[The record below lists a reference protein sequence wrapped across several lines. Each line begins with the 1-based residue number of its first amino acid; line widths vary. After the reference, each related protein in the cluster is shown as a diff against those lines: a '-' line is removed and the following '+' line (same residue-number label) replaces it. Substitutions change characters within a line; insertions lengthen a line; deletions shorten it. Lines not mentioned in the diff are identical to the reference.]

1 MLGMSDLR
9 YYPDRKSSSS
19 YIKNLQ
25 ERLNQKNNASLIVN
39 GVFNEQTLYELM
51 VYQKK
56 IGLTVDG
63 VVGPQTREALYEYH
77 PW

>member
-1 MLGMSDLR
+1 MIFAIIQTESPVQAMLR
-9 YYPDRKSSSS
+9 TYK
-19 YIKNLQ
+19 
-25 ERLNQKNNASLIVN
+25 KNNASLIVN